1 MFDSIS
7 EALVSLLIK
16 ILEIFPESP
25 FVVIDSIETSSLA
38 NFSVIMSYINWFIP
52 VGSFV
57 KIFGVWLSAVAVY
70 YIYQIALRWAKMI
83 E

>member
-7 EALVSLLIK
+7 EALVALLVEV
-16 ILEIFPESP
+16 LEIFPESP
-25 FVVIDSIETSSLA
+25 FVFIDSIETSSLA

-52 VGSFV
+52 VGAFV
-57 KIFGVWLSAVAVY
+57 KIFGVWLTAVGVY
-70 YIYQIALRWAKMI
+70 YIYQIVLRWAKMI